1 MHPIKGCIFVSW
13 EEHALK
19 KELLLLIDLQKID
32 DSFRDLEVSKG
43 TLPQELERLE
53 KEERELI
60 GSRKSSSERLKE
72 LEIDLSRREKRDVEL
87 KAKVTELQERLFATQ
102 TNQEYEAVT
111 REIDWHQDALEEN
124 DNSMQTGLEQNEEL
138 RTKLE
143 TDTARSSELETDL
156 ARMREQYKEHNVAAA
171 SQIGDLQ
178 GNRDELSSRI
188 PKPLYTHYE
197 RIRKAKDGRGLVSV
211 FRNSSCGGC
220 YQTLPPQ
227 KINQIRRMNDL
238 VLCEICGRIL
248 ISDLLDEK

>member
-1 MHPIKGCIFVSW
+1 VHFLFHGRN
-13 EEHALK
+13 ALK
-19 KELLLLIDLQKID
+19 KDLLLLIDLQKID

-53 KEERELI
+53 KEEQELES
-60 GSRKSSSERLKE
+60 SRKSNSERLKE
-72 LEIDLSRREKRDVEL
+72 LEIDLNRREKRDVEL
-87 KAKVTELQERLFATQ
+87 KAKITELQERLFATQ

-124 DNSMQTGLEQNEEL
+124 DTAMQAALEQEEEL
-138 RTKLE
+138 KIKLG
-143 TDTARSSELETDL
+143 TDTDRSAELETSL
-156 ARMREQYKEHNVAAA
+156 ARMREQFKDHNQATATQV
-171 SQIGDLQ
+171 GDLEKRRTDISLQ
-178 GNRDELSSRI
+178 I
-188 PKPLYTHYE
+188 PKPLYAHYE

-227 KINQIRRMNDL
+227 RINQIRRMNDL

-248 ISDLLDEK
+248 ISDLLEEDTQ